1 MKKKITALSIAMM
14 LVASLTACGGSKGG
28 GVATPDPNDPNIVNA
43 VQEVENPDEIKDAI
57 GIDMSVDKE
66 LNSED
71 ETPKYSIISKS
82 IGETT
87 FTVDGVTY
95 DYRACKDLI
104 GDAMAGI
111 ESAMDENT
119 TSVTLEDVETQF
131 STYDDGTLIA
141 FWTIGQMNFSL
152 TCKDT
157 DQDTLKSVATSL
169 IKDAKDGGVENIQLP
184 ENDEE

>member
-14 LVASLTACGGSKGG
+14 LAVSLTACGGSKGG
-28 GVATPDPNDPNIVNA
+28 SVATPDPNDPNIVNA
-43 VQEVENPDEIKDAI
+43 VQEVENPDEIKDVI